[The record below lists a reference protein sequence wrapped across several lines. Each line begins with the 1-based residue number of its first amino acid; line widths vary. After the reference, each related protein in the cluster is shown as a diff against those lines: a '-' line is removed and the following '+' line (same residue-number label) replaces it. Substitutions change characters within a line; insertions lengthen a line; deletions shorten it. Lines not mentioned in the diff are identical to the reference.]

1 MEVAKLSNI
10 KEKDQKLEE
19 AAKIREELN
28 TNFQKKAEQKLMQKM
43 ELTKENRATLMNNL
57 IEKLKKTV
65 SDFCGIL
72 NNLNKEFSQRFFL
85 VLKGQQN

>member
-65 SDFCGIL
+65 RHL
-72 NNLNKEFSQRFFL
+72 RH
-85 VLKGQQN
+85 LK